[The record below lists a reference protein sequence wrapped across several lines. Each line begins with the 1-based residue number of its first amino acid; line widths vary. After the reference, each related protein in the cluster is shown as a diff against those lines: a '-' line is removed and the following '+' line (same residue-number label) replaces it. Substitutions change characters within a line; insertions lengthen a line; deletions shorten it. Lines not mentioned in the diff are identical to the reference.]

1 MIRPDYRD
9 YRRITLR
16 HSAEGSTW
24 KDHKYIK
31 RINGTYYYPKSYEG
45 GRHLPEGVETS
56 RGEPNE
62 IESLDSSDVEALAK
76 EVIRGNFANGQERKE
91 LLGAHYEEV
100 QKRVN
105 ELIKTYGSTKI
116 PDDTSSYSNI
126 AEEAAK
132 KAVALVKAHRAKN

>member
-1 MIRPDYRD
+1 MIRPNYRD
-9 YRRITLR
+9 YRRVTLL
-16 HSAEGSTW
+16 HSVEGSTW

-45 GRHLPEGVETS
+45 GRHLPEGEETS
-56 RGEPNE
+56 GSEPHE
-62 IESLDSSDVEALAK
+62 IESLNSSDVEALAK

-116 PDDTSSYSNI
+116 PDNTSSYSNI

-132 KAVALVKAHRAKN
+132 KAVALVEAHRAKK